1 LITKADNSIIYDKI
15 NPNESGFNPKMSNS
29 SQAKSGPCLEVRGLK
44 SIRDDRVLFSD
55 MHFSLSPGHALQIEG
70 PNGSGKTTMLRILCG
85 LGVPTEGEILWN
97 GIPIDEDRAAYAA
110 GMAFIGHAH
119 GIKSE
124 LTPLENLQVAMAM
137 ENTRED
143 VSLEEILQR
152 VGLRGFE
159 DVPARTLSAGQ
170 CRRVA
175 MGRLFMSRAK
185 LWILDEPFTAL
196 DVEGQA
202 QIEKMMVDHV
212 TQGGMVILTSHHP
225 LQLADGMLQT
235 ISLRK

>member
-1 LITKADNSIIYDKI
+1 
-15 NPNESGFNPKMSNS
+15 
-29 SQAKSGPCLEVRGLK
+29 
-44 SIRDDRVLFSD
+44 
-55 MHFSLSPGHALQIEG
+55 
-70 PNGSGKTTMLRILCG
+70 MLRILCG
-85 LGVPTEGEILWN
+85 LGIASDGEILWN
-97 GIPIDEDRAAYAA
+97 GESIEDNRVDYTSA
-110 GMAFIGHAH
+110 MAFIGHAH

-143 VSLEEILQR
+143 VSLEAILEK

-175 MGRLFMSRAK
+175 MGRLFMSYAK

-196 DVEGQA
+196 DVQGQA
-202 QIEKMMVDHV
+202 QIETMMVDHV
-212 TQGGMVILTSHHP
+212 NQGGMVILTSHHP

-235 ISLRK
+235 INLKK

>member
-1 LITKADNSIIYDKI
+1 MPISISAHKTDNL
-15 NPNESGFNPKMSNS
+15 
-29 SQAKSGPCLEVRGLK
+29 QVQGL
-44 SIRDDRVLFSD
+44 SCRRDDRTLFNDIS
-55 MHFSLSPGHALQIEG
+55 FSLTGGQALQIEG

-85 LGVPTEGEILWN
+85 LTLPTSGEVLWN
-97 GIPIDEDRAAYAA
+97 DTPIDEDRAGYAA
-110 GMAFIGHAH
+110 NMSFIGHAH

-137 ENTRED
+137 TQARGNFD
-143 VSLEEILQR
+143 LIGVLEQ

-175 MGRLFMSRAK
+175 LGRLLLSNTC

-196 DVEGQA
+196 DVQGQA
-202 QIEKMMVDHV
+202 QIESMLVNHV
-212 TQGGMVILTSHHP
+212 TEGGMVILTSHHP
-225 LQLADGMLQT
+225 LKLKDGLLQT
-235 ISLRK
+235 INLRK

>member
-1 LITKADNSIIYDKI
+1 
-15 NPNESGFNPKMSNS
+15 MSNS
-29 SQAKSGPCLEVRGLK
+29 TTDNASPCLEVRGLK
-44 SIRDDRVLFSD
+44 SIRDDRVLFED
-55 MHFSLSPGHALQIEG
+55 LGFQLCPGHALQIEG

-85 LGVPTEGEILWN
+85 LGVASEGEILWN
-97 GIPIDEDRAAYAA
+97 GQSIEDERAEYAA
-110 GMAFIGHAH
+110 AMAFIGHAH

-137 ENTRED
+137 ENCRQD
-143 VSLEEILQR
+143 ISLENILEK

-159 DVPARTLSAGQ
+159 DVPACTLSAGQ

-175 MGRLFMSRAK
+175 MGRLFMSYAK

-202 QIEKMMVDHV
+202 QIETMMVDHV
-212 TQGGMVILTSHHP
+212 NQGGMVILTSHHP
-225 LQLADGMLQT
+225 LQLADGMLQIIT
-235 ISLRK
+235 LRK

>member
-1 LITKADNSIIYDKI
+1 
-15 NPNESGFNPKMSNS
+15 MSNS
-29 SQAKSGPCLEVRGLK
+29 LTENPAACLEARGLK
-44 SIRDDRVLFSD
+44 SIRDDRVLFKALG
-55 MHFSLSPGHALQIEG
+55 FKLCPGQALQIEG
-70 PNGSGKTTMLRILCG
+70 PNGSGKTTLLRILCG
-85 LGVPTEGEILWN
+85 LGIASDGEILWN
-97 GIPIDEDRAAYAA
+97 GESIEDNRVDYTSA
-110 GMAFIGHAH
+110 MAFIGHAH

-143 VSLEEILQR
+143 VSLEAILEK

-175 MGRLFMSRAK
+175 MGRLFMSYAK

-196 DVEGQA
+196 DVQGQA
-202 QIEKMMVDHV
+202 QIETMMVDHV
-212 TQGGMVILTSHHP
+212 NQGGMVILTSHHP

-235 ISLRK
+235 INLKK

>member
-1 LITKADNSIIYDKI
+1 MPISKPAQTT
-15 NPNESGFNPKMSNS
+15 
-29 SQAKSGPCLEVRGLK
+29 AKLQVQGL
-44 SIRDDRVLFSD
+44 SCQRDDRTLFRD
-55 MHFSLSPGHALQIEG
+55 INFTLTGGQAMQIEG

-85 LGVPTEGEILWN
+85 LTLPTSGEVFWN
-97 GIPIDEDRAAYAA
+97 DIPIQQDRASYAA
-110 GMAFIGHAH
+110 NMSFIGHAH

-137 ENTRED
+137 TQPRKD
-143 VSLEEILQR
+143 FDLIAVLEQ

-175 MGRLFMSRAK
+175 LGRLILSRTP

-196 DVEGQA
+196 DVQGQS
-202 QIEKMMVDHV
+202 QIESMLVNHV
-212 TQGGMVILTSHHP
+212 TEGGMVILTSHHP
-225 LQLADGMLQT
+225 LKLRDGLLKT
-235 ISLRK
+235 INLRK